1 MIVFVEY
8 LLWAEAVE
16 YQLGLWR
23 IKKKKNKL
31 DFCLEEL
38 TIKLRK
44 ANINKCG
51 NLKISPRN
59 ILLHTEQFNPDLN
72 ATEIIAKGLVRMGKG
87 WCRKGFVVLQLY
99 YYDYYYYLS

>member
-1 MIVFVEY
+1 MSRGSGIPTRSVKN
-8 LLWAEAVE
+8 LK
-16 YQLGLWR
+16 R
-23 IKKKKNKL
+23 KNKL

-72 ATEIIAKGLVRMGKG
+72 ATEIIAKGLVRMGK
-87 WCRKGFVVLQLY
+87 R
-99 YYDYYYYLS
+99 